1 MVKNQQYV
9 DLRKVLTMKQKRTTE
24 TKSYIKQAL
33 TRLINIKNFEEIS
46 VTMICREAGINRGTF
61 YLHYI
66 DKYDMIE
73 KMKEET
79 FADIY
84 SIIGEDTSVLSKEV
98 ILGALLY
105 INKDFEF
112 ISALSTSTYV
122 DLPRSIRQ
130 FITTVLDKI
139 PNFDQSVEERYHIPT
154 RYARTSYI
162 ASIESIISR
171 WIADGGQES
180 PEEMADIVYK
190 IAC

>member
-1 MVKNQQYV
+1 
-9 DLRKVLTMKQKRTTE
+9 MKQKRTTE

-180 PEEMADIVYK
+180 PEEMANIVYK